1 MFAITPFVMTIK
13 FWWQN
18 WNLGGNTEYFDV
30 PDKTVNKLKTKKKL
44 DREQPLPVPYVIVFT
59 SNDCTNKPPIQPC
72 SEIDTALPQYLNVSI
87 KVIFF

>member
-1 MFAITPFVMTIK
+1 MSAITPFVMTIK

-59 SNDCTNKPPIQPC
+59 SKSIQLYHGISTCP
-72 SEIDTALPQYLNVSI
+72 SQ
-87 KVIFF
+87 